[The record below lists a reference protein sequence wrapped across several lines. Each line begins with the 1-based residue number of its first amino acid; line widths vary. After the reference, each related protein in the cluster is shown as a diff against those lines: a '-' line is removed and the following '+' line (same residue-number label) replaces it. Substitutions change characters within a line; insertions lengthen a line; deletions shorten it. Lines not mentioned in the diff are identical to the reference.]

1 MIPSTQFPVLDPST
15 VLAVP
20 GSKARDR
27 ELEDCRER
35 GFRGHSRLVILYVL
49 ISEWPLYILRS
60 RWFTDLLQA
69 RIAPGRCK
77 SKEIVT
83 TVRDAVRGD
92 ALC

>member
-1 MIPSTQFPVLDPST
+1 M
-15 VLAVP
+15 LAVP
-20 GSKARDR
+20 GSKDRER

-35 GFRGHSRLVILYVL
+35 GVRGHGQLNL
-49 ISEWPLYILRS
+49 ISERSLYILRS